1 MMSWVDGLFS
11 LPLKEFGCFG
21 WGSHGVLPKLRHL
34 ERLFLLKE
42 AEEQDGEQEVIV
54 TVGSQ

>member
-11 LPLKEFGCFG
+11 LPLEELGCFC
-21 WGSHGVLPKLRHL
+21 WGSDGVLPKLHHS

-42 AEEQDGEQEVIV
+42 AEEQDGGQEVIV